1 MKQAKFICDKRLS
14 HRFLGLKRVANYS
27 LGELFLNPLHG
38 LPDVGDFPI
47 GQTVKNLPAIQQTWV
62 RYLGSIPGSGRSR
75 GGGNGNLLQYSCLK
89 NPMDRGAWRAT
100 VQRDARIWTWLST
113 HAHTAFLYPP
123 PTPHTHLHQSAI
135 WGFSKRHWLERNH
148 GWKLGTKYKCNK

>member
-1 MKQAKFICDKRLS
+1 MDKMWCKEKGVQGAQILFLVGKLRSHMLTTRDLKERKESERRDEIKVKQAKFICDKRLS

-75 GGGNGNLLQYSCLK
+75 GGGNGNLLQYSCLR

-100 VQRDARIWTWLST
+100 VHGVSKSWT
-113 HAHTAFLYPP
+113 
-123 PTPHTHLHQSAI
+123 
-135 WGFSKRHWLERNH
+135 
-148 GWKLGTKYKCNK
+148 

>member
-62 RYLGSIPGSGRSR
+62 RYLGSIPGSGRSP
-75 GGGNGNLLQYSCLK
+75 GDGNVNPPQYSCLK
-89 NPMDRGAWRAT
+89 NPMDRGDGQT
-100 VQRDARIWTWLST
+100 TEPQRPGL
-113 HAHTAFLYPP
+113 
-123 PTPHTHLHQSAI
+123 
-135 WGFSKRHWLERNH
+135 
-148 GWKLGTKYKCNK
+148 